1 MTNLICYNKA
11 MDKLAYHYNKKK
23 LPAKTE
29 GKYLYYYPCADIE
42 NDSIQ
47 MGGRGFITIEV
58 TEKEWEALIELDR
71 IEYNNEHKYVRH
83 TIPIP
88 DGEEDDLTAKQQEQ
102 LYVKD
107 TPIDTAVAEYWDNKA
122 HHTQLTSEEEKIL
135 GMLENGYTQKQ
146 IAKELNVTQGYVSM
160 LKIRAQYNYDYIER
174 TSALQT
180 NSPEYIWKCWDLFTR
195 KLEMPMFLDVELEY
209 VIGLLHPNDIAHFLY
224 WYYSLGEFVRFVIQ
238 YYLYNQDSIEKETA
252 EYLSKVSEP
261 ELKWFN
267 ENYADELPLVQ
278 IVYIRLITEIE
289 CRRNRGLHGNNNA
302 IDGLYTA
309 VEKLAKRVNISPEEY
324 FMERI
329 YPIIVTIRRRRIK
342 QFYRF
347 YSGKKLKKLN
357 YF

>member
-1 MTNLICYNKA
+1 

-42 NDSIQ
+42 NASIQ
-47 MGGRGFITIEV
+47 MGGRGFVTIEV

-83 TIPIP
+83 TIAIP
-88 DGEEDDLTAKQQEQ
+88 DCEEDNLTVKQQEQ
-102 LYVKD
+102 LHVKD
-107 TPIDTAVAEYWDNKA
+107 SPIEMKIAEDFDKKDFYRN
-122 HHTQLTSEEEKIL
+122 LTEDEEKIL
-135 GMLENGYTQKQ
+135 SMLENGYTQKE

-174 TSALQT
+174 TSALQM
-180 NSPEYIWKCWDLFTR
+180 NSPEYIWKCWDLFIR

-209 VIGLLHPNDIAHFLY
+209 VIGHIHPNDIAHFLY
-224 WYYSLGEFVRFVIQ
+224 WYYSLGEFVRFTIQ
-238 YYLYNQDSIEKETA
+238 YYLYNEDSIEKEKA
-252 EYLSKVSEP
+252 EYLSKASEP

-278 IVYIRLITEIE
+278 IVYIRLIDEVE
-289 CRRNRGLHGNNNA
+289 NRRNRGLHGNNNA

-324 FMERI
+324 FTERI
-329 YPIIVTIRRRRIK
+329 NPIIVTIRRRRIK